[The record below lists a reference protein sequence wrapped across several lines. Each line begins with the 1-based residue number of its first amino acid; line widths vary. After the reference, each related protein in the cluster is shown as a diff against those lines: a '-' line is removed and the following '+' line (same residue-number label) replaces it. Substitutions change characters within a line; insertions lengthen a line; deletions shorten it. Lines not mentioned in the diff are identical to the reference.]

1 MTTRLLYTALSLSA
15 LLFFFSCRKDATV
28 ERKTIVVSDVNQL
41 YAAVNDSTNAGAVIV
56 LAAGTYTL
64 VSTQPNGG
72 RLELQKDME
81 LRGQEG
87 RSDLVVIDESTLP
100 AASFSIPPS
109 FRTGGIRMGRG
120 SNSIEWLTVL
130 GNAGATPLSAI
141 DTDLTWPDIIHISI
155 SHLIVKGSLNG
166 IDIRNPGFAGVNRV
180 IEAEI
185 NDNEFVGNY
194 VGSGQGMEIQNANG
208 ATGSIIRA
216 TLKGNYSHGN
226 KLGLKSFNTGTNS
239 GSITVQS
246 TDDRFEDNGTGV
258 WLAAGAST
266 SATAIANGN
275 TITFE
280 AHGTSF
286 RNNRGTNN
294 ADSTPP
300 SGLFAAAGLSVAA
313 GNKASDNKLEINL
326 WKSPLSANQA
336 ADINAFGAYSL
347 IAATAGTNNMTS
359 IHLYDESRTATAVTL
374 ASFPAEAA
382 LTNTINIFR

>member
-1 MTTRLLYTALSLSA
+1 MAKQLLYIAFFLSTSF
-15 LLFFFSCRKDATV
+15 FFFSCRKDAAV
-28 ERKTIVVSDVNQL
+28 ERRLINVSDVNQL
-41 YAAVNDSTNAGAVIV
+41 YAAVNDSANAGAVIV
-56 LAAGTYTL
+56 LASGTYTL

-87 RSDLVVIDESTLP
+87 HSDLVVIDESTLL

-109 FRTGGIRMGRG
+109 FKTGGIRMGRG
-120 SNSIEWLTVL
+120 SNSIAWLTVL
-130 GNAGATPLSAI
+130 GNSSTNALSAI
-141 DTDLTWPDIIHISI
+141 DTDLTWPDVIHVGLSYV
-155 SHLIVKGSLNG
+155 IVKGSQNG
-166 IDIRNPGFAGVNRV
+166 INIRNPGFAGVNRV

-216 TLKGNYSHGN
+216 NLKGNYSHGN
-226 KLGLKSFNTGTNS
+226 KLGLKSFNTGTSS
-239 GSITVQS
+239 GSITINS
-246 TDDRFEDNGTGV
+246 TQDRFEDNGTGL

-266 SATAIANGN
+266 SSTAIANGN

-286 RNNRGTNN
+286 KNNRGTNN

-300 SGLFAAAGLSVAA
+300 SGLFATAGLSVAA
-313 GNKASDNKLEINL
+313 GNKASDNKLEISL
-326 WKSPLSANQA
+326 WRSPLSANQA

-347 IAATAGTNNMTS
+347 ITATAGTNNTTV
-359 IHLYDESRTATAVTL
+359 IHLYDESRTATAVSTP
-374 ASFPAEAA
+374 SFPAEAA